1 MCTGYL
7 RPKYVVFKTNYTVW
21 LSVQPLVIDLL
32 LNDPTSF
39 NSLLE
44 SCTRS
49 HLICGQLFPI
59 IANIW
64 YLLSYRVTEFEFTP
78 ECVVFDL
85 LNIKLMHG
93 WLVDPQNVE
102 AVSAINSLSY
112 NQLVEKIIASKQDGA
127 ETELVSEGM
136 LITMSTKVFLKM
148 INLLKKFVEEII
160 TYRN

>member
-1 MCTGYL
+1 M
-7 RPKYVVFKTNYTVW
+7 
-21 LSVQPLVIDLL
+21 
-32 LNDPTSF
+32 
-39 NSLLE
+39 
-44 SCTRS
+44 
-49 HLICGQLFPI
+49 
-59 IANIW
+59 
-64 YLLSYRVTEFEFTP
+64 
-78 ECVVFDL
+78 FDL

-148 INLLKKFVEEII
+148 INLLKKFVEEIT